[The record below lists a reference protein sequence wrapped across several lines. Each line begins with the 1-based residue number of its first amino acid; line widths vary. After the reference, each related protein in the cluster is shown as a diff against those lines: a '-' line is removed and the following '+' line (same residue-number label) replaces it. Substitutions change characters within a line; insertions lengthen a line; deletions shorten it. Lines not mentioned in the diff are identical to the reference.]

1 MGSLIT
7 VRVKDEAYMMPN
19 AKKDFPVWD
28 LSSRQNL
35 MLVKATVSDQTNGEA
50 TVQGNRSIL
59 IFLFSE
65 FTKPE
70 VSVA

>member
-35 MLVKATVSDQTNGEA
+35 MLVKATVSD
-50 TVQGNRSIL
+50 
-59 IFLFSE
+59 
-65 FTKPE
+65 
-70 VSVA
+70 